1 MRHVITLL
9 VENEFGV
16 LTRIAG
22 LFSGR
27 GFNIESLCV
36 AETLDPTVST
46 MTIVTRGDDQIIE
59 QVLKQLNKLI
69 SVIKVVDLIEKDFV
83 EREMVLVK
91 VSATP
96 ETREEI
102 LRVVDIFRGKVI
114 DVGAKTYTIE
124 VTGDEKKIN
133 ALLALLKPLGIKEL
147 VRTGRVA
154 MIRGSKITT
163 EPGNLDHRTTH
174 CDPSVAARDPRFF
187 IITGKEQEMK
197 IYYDKDANLNHLKG
211 KKIAIIGYGSQGH
224 AQAQNLR
231 DSGLNV
237 IVSEMKGTENY
248 QFALRDGFKPITASE
263 ASKQADLIQILT
275 QDHVQAKLYE
285 KDVKPHLQKGKNPLV
300 LPWVQYSLRPDRPSQ
315 RDRCGDDRPERSWPS
330 GAKRISKGSR
340 RPIAWWLSIRIFQR
354 RPSRPPWPMPKASA
368 PLEPV

>member
-46 MTIVTRGDDQIIE
+46 ITIVTRGDDQIIE

-69 SVIKVVDLIEKDFV
+69 PVIKVVDLIEKDFV

-91 VSATP
+91 VSANA

-114 DVGAKTYTIE
+114 DVGSKTYTIE

-133 ALLALLKPLGIKEL
+133 AILALLKPLGIKEL
-147 VRTGRVA
+147 VRTGHVA
-154 MIRGSKITT
+154 MVRGSKVST
-163 EPGNLDHRTTH
+163 EPG
-174 CDPSVAARDPRFF
+174 S
-187 IITGKEQEMK
+187 
-197 IYYDKDANLNHLKG
+197 
-211 KKIAIIGYGSQGH
+211 
-224 AQAQNLR
+224 
-231 DSGLNV
+231 
-237 IVSEMKGTENY
+237 
-248 QFALRDGFKPITASE
+248 
-263 ASKQADLIQILT
+263 
-275 QDHVQAKLYE
+275 
-285 KDVKPHLQKGKNPLV
+285 
-300 LPWVQYSLRPDRPSQ
+300 
-315 RDRCGDDRPERSWPS
+315 
-330 GAKRISKGSR
+330 
-340 RPIAWWLSIRIFQR
+340 
-354 RPSRPPWPMPKASA
+354 
-368 PLEPV
+368 